1 MNDSISILRSDA
13 KDQFDFAVNNE
24 YTIEILNLIYLILN
38 PWCKY
43 DHLALLLFNKYAFM
57 ESLGVP
63 VNDKVLEILNL
74 VVDKIDDDVEKK
86 KRNFRRGWF
95 FVLLREG
102 VKKNNKLNFPLSYDT
117 F

>member
-1 MNDSISILRSDA
+1 
-13 KDQFDFAVNNE
+13 
-24 YTIEILNLIYLILN
+24 
-38 PWCKY
+38 
-43 DHLALLLFNKYAFM
+43 M

>member
-24 YTIEILNLIYLILN
+24 YTIEILNLIYSILN
-38 PWCKY
+38 PRCKY

-74 VVDKIDDDVEKK
+74 VVDKIDDVEKK
-86 KRNFRRGWF
+86 KRNFRRDWF
-95 FVLLREG
+95 FILLW
-102 VKKNNKLNFPLSYDT
+102 
-117 F
+117 